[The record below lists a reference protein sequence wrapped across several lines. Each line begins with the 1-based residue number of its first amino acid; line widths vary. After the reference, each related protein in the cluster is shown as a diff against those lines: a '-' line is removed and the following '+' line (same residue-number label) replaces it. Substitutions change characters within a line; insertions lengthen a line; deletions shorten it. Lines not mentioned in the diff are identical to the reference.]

1 MAIHLHAN
9 DLPSGLSFGPS
20 VAVDCEMLGLNPY
33 RDRLCVLQ
41 LSAGDGTAH
50 LVKFDGKDYSAPN
63 LKKLL
68 ADASVEK
75 IFHFAR
81 TDLAVIKHWLG
92 VRCAP
97 IFCTK
102 IASRFCRTYTD
113 KHGMKDL
120 IKDLLAIE
128 FSKGVQQTS
137 DWGTDT
143 LTEEQKAYA
152 ADDVLYLHRLREK
165 LVDLL
170 KRDNHLEYAEAAF
183 RYLPLRAEMDLLG
196 WPDSV
201 LDYHCK

>member
-137 DWGTDT
+137 D
-143 LTEEQKAYA
+143 
-152 ADDVLYLHRLREK
+152 
-165 LVDLL
+165 
-170 KRDNHLEYAEAAF
+170 
-183 RYLPLRAEMDLLG
+183 
-196 WPDSV
+196 
-201 LDYHCK
+201 